1 MILESILIVIFAI
14 ILDFIIGDPKNKF
27 HPTSWIGTLI
37 AKIVPLIKNE
47 SPQIEKLGG
56 IVLVILVTG
65 IVSALLVFLNVGIQS
80 ISIEFVGI
88 FVSII
93 IGTILLKTTIA
104 IRGMEKHAMAVM
116 ESLEENDLDSARN
129 NLSMI
134 VKRNTKNLDKNHVL
148 SGTLESI
155 SENTVDGVTGP
166 LFYFAFFGIIGAF
179 VYRIVNTIDSMIGYK
194 TSIFRN
200 IGWFGANCDKIL
212 NYFPARITSL
222 LMVVGAMILGNDWRK
237 SYKIM
242 RRDGKNTESPN
253 AGYPMAALAGA
264 LGTQFEKINHYSVGD
279 GNIELTRT
287 HLRSAI
293 SLMKITSILF
303 CMIFTVPVI
312 IILSYLGW
320 WIHA

>member
-1 MILESILIVIFAI
+1 MMLESVIVVIFAV
-14 ILDFIIGDPKNKF
+14 ILDLIIGDPKNKF
-27 HPTSWIGTLI
+27 HPTSWIGVFI
-37 AKIVPLIKNE
+37 AKLVPIIKNK
-47 SPQIEKLGG
+47 SPQKEKLGG
-56 IVLVILVTG
+56 ILLVIFVSSVVSVLLVILNLG
-65 IVSALLVFLNVGIQS
+65 IKN
-80 ISIEFVGI
+80 ISIEIVGI
-88 FVSII
+88 ILFIIVSIV
-93 IGTILLKTTIA
+93 LLKTTIA
-104 IRGMEKHAMAVM
+104 IRGMEKHALAVM
-116 ESLEENDLDSARN
+116 DSIEKNDLEGARN

-194 TSIFRN
+194 TSIFKN
-200 IGWFGANCDKIL
+200 VGWFGANCDKIL
-212 NYFPARITSL
+212 NYIPARITGL
-222 LMVVGAMILGNDWRK
+222 LMVLSALILRNDWK
-237 SYKIM
+237 NSYQIIK
-242 RRDGKNTESPN
+242 RDAKNTESPN

-264 LGTQFEKINHYSVGD
+264 LGTRFEKIDHYCIGE
-279 GNIELTRT
+279 GNIELTKS

-303 CMIFTVPVI
+303 CLIFTIPI
-312 IILSYLGW
+312 IIALSYLGW

>member
-14 ILDFIIGDPKNKF
+14 ILDFMIGDPKNKF
-27 HPTSWIGTLI
+27 HPTSWLGSFI
-37 AKIVPLIKNE
+37 AKLVPIVKNE
-47 SPQIEKLGG
+47 SHQIEKLGG
-56 IVLVILVTG
+56 IILVILVTS
-65 IVSALLVFLNVGIQS
+65 IVSTLLVLLNIGIQS
-80 ISIEFVGI
+80 ISIEFVGTI
-88 FVSII
+88 VSII
-93 IGTILLKTTIA
+93 VGMILLKTTIA

-116 ESLEENDLDSARN
+116 DSLEKNDLEAARN

-200 IGWFGANCDKIL
+200 VGWFGANCDKIL
-212 NYFPARITSL
+212 NYLPARITSI
-222 LMVVGAMILGNDWRK
+222 LMVVSAMILGNDWRK

-264 LGTQFEKINHYSVGD
+264 LGTQFEKINHYSVGE
-279 GNIELTRT
+279 GNIELTKD

>member
-1 MILESILIVIFAI
+1 MILESIIIVILAL
-14 ILDFIIGDPKNKF
+14 ILDFIVGDPKNKF
-27 HPTSWIGTLI
+27 HPTSWIGSLI
-37 AKIVPLIKNE
+37 AKLVPIIKNK
-47 SPQIEKLGG
+47 SPQKEKLGG
-56 IVLVILVTG
+56 IILVILVTS
-65 IVSALLVFLNVGIQS
+65 IVSTLLMFLNIVIQNIPIELVGII
-80 ISIEFVGI
+80 ISIIVG
-88 FVSII
+88 V
-93 IGTILLKTTIA
+93 ILLKTTIA

-116 ESLEENDLDSARN
+116 KSLEQNDLEAARN

-166 LFYFAFFGIIGAF
+166 LFYFAFFGILGAF
-179 VYRIVNTIDSMIGYK
+179 NYRIVNTIDSMIGYK
-194 TSIFRN
+194 SSIFRN
-200 IGWFGANCDKIL
+200 VGWFGANCDKIL
-212 NYFPARITSL
+212 NYLPARITSI
-222 LMVVGAMILGNDWRK
+222 LMVLGAMILGNDWKK

-264 LGTQFEKINHYSVGD
+264 LGTRFEKINHYYVGEGD
-279 GNIELTRT
+279 IQLTKA

-312 IILSYLGW
+312 IILSYFGW